1 MAKEGADLVVSGL
14 AANAIATARF
24 SGFPFGDLDVA
35 QCLKALYDTVDQVK
49 DGDLAKSEALLTAQA
64 VTLNAIFADL
74 ANRAAKAEYL
84 DTLERYL
91 RLAMKAQ
98 GQCRATI
105 ATLAEVQRPP
115 TIFAQQANVAH
126 GPQQVN
132 NTVNAAAG
140 REAGPR
146 AENQQDRAKRTIGGR
161 R

>member
-24 SGFPFGDLDVA
+24 SGLPFGDLNLA
-35 QCLKALYDTVDQVK
+35 QCLRALYDTVDQVS
-49 DGDLAKSEALLTAQA
+49 DGDLAKPEALLTAQA

-84 DTLERYL
+84 DTHERYL

-98 GQCRATI
+98 AQCRATV
-105 ATLAEVQRPP
+105 ATLAEVKRPP
-115 TIFAQQANVAH
+115 TLFAQQANVAH
-126 GPQQVN
+126 GPQQIN
-132 NTVNAAAG
+132 NAVSVSVG
-140 REAGPR
+140 GDGDSR